1 MQQRAFKQIDV
12 FTATPYQGNPV
23 AVVLAGDG
31 LSDAEMASF
40 ARWTNLSETT
50 FVLPPVNTSADYRL
64 RIFTP
69 GSELPFAG
77 HPTLGSCHAWLEA
90 GGQPKNK
97 DFIVQECAKGLV
109 KIRRDGTGERL
120 AHRLAFAA
128 PDLSRSAPSPVVLAQ
143 VAAAL
148 GIKAAQVTAAQ
159 LLDNGPVWLG
169 LLLDS
174 PETVLQIMPNHQE
187 LAKLGVKVGVA
198 GVYPVDA
205 ATPLIARANREA
217 KAFAQDKP
225 DITPDL
231 EVRAFAASI
240 GINEDPVTGSLNA
253 SLAQWLMLD
262 GIMPAQYTAAQG
274 VCVKRA
280 GQIDL
285 RRDADGQVWVG
296 GQSVT
301 CIDGEV
307 TL

>member
-1 MQQRAFKQIDV
+1 MKKRAFKQIDV

-23 AVVLAGDG
+23 AVVLEGDG

-50 FVLPPVNTSADYRL
+50 FVLPPVNTWADYRL

-77 HPTLGSCHAWLEA
+77 HPTLGSCHGWLEA

-97 DFIVQECAKGLV
+97 NFIVQECAKGPV
-109 KIRRDGTGERL
+109 KIRCEGTGK
-120 AHRLAFAA
+120 RLAFAA
-128 PDLSRSAPSPVVLAQ
+128 PDLSRSAPGPVLLAQ

-169 LLLDS
+169 LLMDS

-187 LAKLGVKVGVA
+187 LARLRLKVGVA
-198 GVYPVDA
+198 GVYPVEVTA
-205 ATPLIARANREA
+205 PLIARANREA
-217 KAFAQDKP
+217 RAFAQDKP
-225 DITPDL
+225 NLASDLQVNL

-253 SLAQWLMLD
+253 SLAQWLMAD

-280 GQIDL
+280 GQIGL
-285 RRDADGQVWVG
+285 QRDADGQVWVG

-301 CIDGEV
+301 CIDGTV